1 MAEQD
6 LKKVNQYHK
15 NIELYQPKRGFF
27 NRGIKAFV
35 VGGILCVFG
44 QWLSNL
50 YLLFLDI
57 NEIEARALMMS
68 TFILLTAII
77 TGIGWFDKIA
87 QFAGAGTLIPVTG
100 FMNAMTSAALE
111 YKSEG
116 LVYGIGAHMFKLTG
130 AIIAI
135 GVLSSYL
142 VGLVRLIIH
151 YIIH

>member
-1 MAEQD
+1 MVD
-6 LKKVNQYHK
+6 TSPSV
-15 NIELYQPKRGFF
+15 
-27 NRGIKAFV
+27 
-35 VGGILCVFG
+35 
-44 QWLSNL
+44 
-50 YLLFLDI
+50 
-57 NEIEARALMMS
+57 
-68 TFILLTAII
+68 II
-77 TGIGWFDKIA
+77 TPTTFFHHIQHAEEYRQAPAVGSFLRWVRTIGIATSLFIIPFWLLLVIEPTLLPAALDFIGPEETNNIPI